1 MVNQIMEDFKEFSL
15 LNMVAK
21 LREILT
27 YRICRGL
34 IAVKNI
40 QMGTFMLE
48 W

>member
-1 MVNQIMEDFKEFSL
+1 MANQIMEDYKEFSL
-15 LNMVAK
+15 LNMEAK

-27 YRICRGL
+27 YKTYPGL

-40 QMGTFMLE
+40 QMEIFMLE